1 MVVHLLKQ
9 NRDDLCMLANIRQRL
24 FRRREQWE
32 QNLIVLWFGNF
43 MAGVAFSLIMPF
55 MSLYIDTL
63 GDFTKAELGLWSG
76 LTYAITFLVTALI
89 SPWWGKIA
97 DRRGR
102 KLMLLRASLGMAVV
116 LGAMGL
122 VQNVYELIALRMLQG
137 VFSGYISNSNALIA
151 TSAPKA
157 KSGQALGT
165 LTTGSVSGTL
175 LGPLLGGIIAEATGY
190 RTTFFITGTILMIVF
205 FLCLAFVHEEFT
217 PIAKGDQV
225 PGKQLLQELKYPHLI
240 IGMFVT
246 TMIIQASNNSI
257 SPLLSLYVRELMH
270 HGHNVA
276 LISGVIAAI
285 PGIATL
291 VAAPRFGA
299 LGDRIGSEKILIAGL
314 IFAVFVYIPQAFVQ
328 NVWQLG
334 GLRLLVGI
342 ADAALIPQVQ
352 TILAKY
358 SPHQSAGRIFSYN
371 QSFQAMGNV
380 AGPLIGS
387 SVSGLFGYSGI
398 FISTTVL
405 IIVNLFWVNQNTKV
419 LRDQRKQKA

>member
-1 MVVHLLKQ
+1 
-9 NRDDLCMLANIRQRL
+9 MLTNIRQRL
-24 FRRREQWE
+24 FRRRAQWE
-32 QNLIVLWFGNF
+32 QNLVVLWFGNF

-63 GDFTKAELGLWSG
+63 GNFTTAQLSLWSG
-76 LTYAITFLVTALI
+76 VTYSITFLVTALI

-102 KLMLLRASLGMAVV
+102 KLMLLRASLGLAIV

-122 VQNVYELIALRMLQG
+122 VQNIYELIGLRLLQG
-137 VFSGYISNSNALIA
+137 FFSGYISNSNALIA
-151 TSAPKA
+151 TSAPQE

-175 LGPLLGGIIAEATGY
+175 LGPLLGGIIAQATGY
-190 RTTFFITGTILMIVF
+190 RTTFFITGTILFIVF
-205 FLCLAFVHEEFT
+205 ILCLVFVHEDFT
-217 PIAKGDQV
+217 PVEKGDQV
-225 PGKQLLQELKYPHLI
+225 PGRQLIHELKYPHLI

-257 SPLLSLYVRELMH
+257 SPLLSLYVRQLMH
-270 HGHNVA
+270 HGNNVA
-276 LISGVIAAI
+276 LVSGVVAAT

-291 VAAPRFGA
+291 IAAPRFGA
-299 LGDRIGSEKILIAGL
+299 LGDRIGSEKILLGGL
-314 IFAVFVYIPQAFVQ
+314 IFAVFVYVPQAFVQ

-334 GLRLLVGI
+334 ALRLLVGV
-342 ADAALIPQVQ
+342 ADAALLPQVQ

-358 SPHQSAGRIFSYN
+358 SPHSSAGRIFSYN

-387 SVSGLFGYSGI
+387 SVSGLFGYSGV
-398 FISTTVL
+398 FLSTTVL
-405 IIVNLFWVNQNTKV
+405 VVVNLFWVRQNTKV
-419 LRDQRKQKA
+419 LREEHEIQK

>member
-1 MVVHLLKQ
+1 
-9 NRDDLCMLANIRQRL
+9 MLTNIRQRL
-24 FRRREQWE
+24 FRRRAQWE

-63 GDFTKAELGLWSG
+63 GNFTTAQLSLWSG
-76 LTYAITFLVTALI
+76 VTYSITFLVTALI

-102 KLMLLRASLGMAVV
+102 KLMLLRASLGLAIV

-122 VQNVYELIALRMLQG
+122 VQNIYELIGLRLLQG
-137 VFSGYISNSNALIA
+137 FFSGYISNSNALIA
-151 TSAPKA
+151 TSAPQE

-175 LGPLLGGIIAEATGY
+175 LGPLLGGIIAQATGY
-190 RTTFFITGTILMIVF
+190 RTTFFITGTILFIVF
-205 FLCLAFVHEEFT
+205 ILCLVFVHEDFT
-217 PIAKGDQV
+217 PVQKDDQV
-225 PGKQLLQELKYPHLI
+225 PGRQLMHELKYPHLI

-257 SPLLSLYVRELMH
+257 SPLLSLYVRQLMH
-270 HGHNVA
+270 HGNNVA
-276 LISGVIAAI
+276 LVSGIVAAI

-291 VAAPRFGA
+291 IAAPRFGA
-299 LGDRIGSEKILIAGL
+299 LGDRIGSEKILLGGL
-314 IFAVFVYIPQAFVQ
+314 IFAVFVYVPQAFVQ

-334 GLRLLVGI
+334 ALRLLVGI
-342 ADAALIPQVQ
+342 ADAALLPQVQ

-358 SPHQSAGRIFSYN
+358 SPHSSAGRIFSYN

-387 SVSGLFGYSGI
+387 SVSGLFGYSGV
-398 FISTTVL
+398 FLSTTVL
-405 IIVNLFWVNQNTKV
+405 VVINLFWVRQNTKV
-419 LRDQRKQKA
+419 LRGEHEIQK

>member
-1 MVVHLLKQ
+1 
-9 NRDDLCMLANIRQRL
+9 MLTNIRQRL
-24 FRRREQWE
+24 FRRRAQWE
-32 QNLIVLWFGNF
+32 QNLVVLWFGNF

-63 GDFTKAELGLWSG
+63 GNFTTAQLSLWSG
-76 LTYAITFLVTALI
+76 VTYSITFLVTALI

-102 KLMLLRASLGMAVV
+102 KLMLLRASLGLAIV

-122 VQNVYELIALRMLQG
+122 VQNIYELIGLRLLQG
-137 VFSGYISNSNALIA
+137 FFSGYISNSNALIA
-151 TSAPKA
+151 TSAPQE

-175 LGPLLGGIIAEATGY
+175 LGPLLGGIIAQATGY
-190 RTTFFITGTILMIVF
+190 RTTFFITGTILFIVF
-205 FLCLAFVHEEFT
+205 ILCLVFVHEDFT
-217 PIAKGDQV
+217 PVEKGDQV
-225 PGKQLLQELKYPHLI
+225 PGRQLIHELKYPHLI

-257 SPLLSLYVRELMH
+257 SPLLSLYVRQLMH
-270 HGHNVA
+270 HGNNVA
-276 LISGVIAAI
+276 LVSGVVAAT

-291 VAAPRFGA
+291 IAAPRFGA
-299 LGDRIGSEKILIAGL
+299 LGDRIGSEKILLGGL
-314 IFAVFVYIPQAFVQ
+314 IFAVLVYVPQAFIQ

-334 GLRLLVGI
+334 ALRLLVGV
-342 ADAALIPQVQ
+342 ADAALLPQVQ

-358 SPHQSAGRIFSYN
+358 SPHSSAGRIFSYN

-387 SVSGLFGYSGI
+387 SVSGLFGYSGV
-398 FISTTVL
+398 FLSTTVL
-405 IIVNLFWVNQNTKV
+405 VIVNLFWVRQNTKV
-419 LRDQRKQKA
+419 LREEHEIQK

>member
-1 MVVHLLKQ
+1 
-9 NRDDLCMLANIRQRL
+9 MLTHIRQRL
-24 FRRREQWE
+24 FRRRQQWE
-32 QNLIVLWFGNF
+32 QNLLVLWFGNF

-63 GDFTKAELGLWSG
+63 GHFNQAQLGLWSG
-76 LTYAITFLVTALI
+76 LTYSITFLVTALI

-102 KLMLLRASLGMAVV
+102 KLMLLRASLGMAIV

-151 TSAPKA
+151 TSAPQE

-190 RTTFFITGTILMIVF
+190 RTTFFITGAILFIVF
-205 FLCLAFVHEEFT
+205 LLCLAFVHEDFT
-217 PIAKGDQV
+217 PIAKADQV
-225 PGKQLLQELKYPHLI
+225 PGRQLLHDLKYPHLI

-270 HGHNVA
+270 HGNNVA
-276 LISGVIAAI
+276 LVSGVIAAI

-291 VAAPRFGA
+291 IAAPRFGA
-299 LGDRIGSEKILIAGL
+299 LGDRIGPERILIAGL

-334 GLRLLVGI
+334 ALRLLVGV
-342 ADAALIPQVQ
+342 ADAALLPQVQ

-358 SPHQSAGRIFSYN
+358 APHQSAGRIFSFN

-398 FISTTVL
+398 FISTTIL
-405 IIVNLFWVNQNTKV
+405 IIINLFWVRQNTKV
-419 LRDQRKQKA
+419 LREKNNKKT

>member
-1 MVVHLLKQ
+1 
-9 NRDDLCMLANIRQRL
+9 MLTNIRQRL
-24 FRRREQWE
+24 FRRRAQWE
-32 QNLIVLWFGNF
+32 QNLVVLWFGNF

-63 GDFTKAELGLWSG
+63 GHFTTAQLSLWSG
-76 LTYAITFLVTALI
+76 VTYSITFLVTALI

-102 KLMLLRASLGMAVV
+102 KLMLLRASLGLAIV

-122 VQNVYELIALRMLQG
+122 VQNIYELIGLRLLQG
-137 VFSGYISNSNALIA
+137 FFSGYISNSNALIA
-151 TSAPKA
+151 TSAPQE

-175 LGPLLGGIIAEATGY
+175 LGPLLGGIIAQATGY
-190 RTTFFITGTILMIVF
+190 RTTFFITGTILFIVF
-205 FLCLAFVHEEFT
+205 ILCLVFVHEDFT
-217 PIAKGDQV
+217 PVEKGDQV
-225 PGKQLLQELKYPHLI
+225 PGRQLIHELKYPHLI

-257 SPLLSLYVRELMH
+257 SPLLSLYVRQLMH
-270 HGHNVA
+270 HGNNVA
-276 LISGVIAAI
+276 LVSGVVAAT

-291 VAAPRFGA
+291 IAAPRFGA
-299 LGDRIGSEKILIAGL
+299 LGDRIGSEKILLGGL
-314 IFAVFVYIPQAFVQ
+314 IFAVFVYVPQAFVQ

-334 GLRLLVGI
+334 ALRLLVGV
-342 ADAALIPQVQ
+342 ADAALLPQVQ

-358 SPHQSAGRIFSYN
+358 SPHSSAGRIFSYN

-387 SVSGLFGYSGI
+387 SVSGLFGYSGV
-398 FISTTVL
+398 FLSTTVL
-405 IIVNLFWVNQNTKV
+405 VIVNLFWVRQNTRV
-419 LRDQRKQKA
+419 LREEHEIQK

>member
-1 MVVHLLKQ
+1 
-9 NRDDLCMLANIRQRL
+9 MLTNIRQRL
-24 FRRREQWE
+24 FRRRAQWE

-63 GDFTKAELGLWSG
+63 GNFTTAQLSLWSG
-76 LTYAITFLVTALI
+76 LTYSITFLVTALI

-102 KLMLLRASLGMAVV
+102 KLMLLRASLGLAIV

-122 VQNVYELIALRMLQG
+122 VQNIYELIGLRLLQG
-137 VFSGYISNSNALIA
+137 FFSGCISNSNALIA
-151 TSAPKA
+151 TSAPQE

-175 LGPLLGGIIAEATGY
+175 LGPLLGGIIAQATGY
-190 RTTFFITGTILMIVF
+190 RTTFFITGTILFIVF
-205 FLCLAFVHEEFT
+205 ILCLVFVHEDFT
-217 PIAKGDQV
+217 PVEKGDQV
-225 PGKQLLQELKYPHLI
+225 PGRQLIHELKYPHLI

-257 SPLLSLYVRELMH
+257 SPLLSLYVRQLMH
-270 HGHNVA
+270 HGNNVA
-276 LISGVIAAI
+276 LVSGVVAAT

-291 VAAPRFGA
+291 IAAPRFGA
-299 LGDRIGSEKILIAGL
+299 LGDRIGSEKILLGGL
-314 IFAVFVYIPQAFVQ
+314 IFAVFVYVPQAFVQ

-334 GLRLLVGI
+334 ALRLLVGV
-342 ADAALIPQVQ
+342 ADAALLPQVQ

-358 SPHQSAGRIFSYN
+358 SPHSSAGRIFSYN

-387 SVSGLFGYSGI
+387 SVSGLFGYSGV
-398 FISTTVL
+398 FLSTTVL
-405 IIVNLFWVNQNTKV
+405 VVVNLFWVRQNTKV
-419 LRDQRKQKA
+419 LRGEHEIQK

>member
-1 MVVHLLKQ
+1 
-9 NRDDLCMLANIRQRL
+9 MLTNIRQRL
-24 FRRREQWE
+24 FRRRAQWE

-63 GDFTKAELGLWSG
+63 GNFTTAQLSLWSG
-76 LTYAITFLVTALI
+76 LTYSITFLVTALI

-102 KLMLLRASLGMAVV
+102 KLMLLRASLGLAIV

-122 VQNVYELIALRMLQG
+122 VQNIYELIGLRLLQG
-137 VFSGYISNSNALIA
+137 FFSGYISNSNALIA
-151 TSAPKA
+151 TSAPQE

-175 LGPLLGGIIAEATGY
+175 LGPLLGGIIAQATGY
-190 RTTFFITGTILMIVF
+190 RTTFFITGTILFIVF
-205 FLCLAFVHEEFT
+205 ILCLVFVHEDFT
-217 PIAKGDQV
+217 PVEKGDQV
-225 PGKQLLQELKYPHLI
+225 PGRQLIHELKYPHLI

-257 SPLLSLYVRELMH
+257 SPLLSLYVRQLMH
-270 HGHNVA
+270 HGNNVA
-276 LISGVIAAI
+276 LVSGVVAAT

-291 VAAPRFGA
+291 IAAPRFGA
-299 LGDRIGSEKILIAGL
+299 LGDRIGSEKILLGGL
-314 IFAVFVYIPQAFVQ
+314 IFAVFVYVPQAFVQ

-334 GLRLLVGI
+334 ALRLLVGV
-342 ADAALIPQVQ
+342 ADAALLPQVQ

-358 SPHQSAGRIFSYN
+358 SPHSSAGRIFSYN

-387 SVSGLFGYSGI
+387 SVSGLFGYSGV
-398 FISTTVL
+398 FLSTTVL
-405 IIVNLFWVNQNTKV
+405 VVVNLFWVRQNTKV
-419 LRDQRKQKA
+419 LRGEHEIQK

>member
-1 MVVHLLKQ
+1 
-9 NRDDLCMLANIRQRL
+9 MLTNIRQRL
-24 FRRREQWE
+24 FRRRAQWE
-32 QNLIVLWFGNF
+32 QNLVVLWFGNF

-63 GDFTKAELGLWSG
+63 GNFTTAQLSLWSG
-76 LTYAITFLVTALI
+76 VTYSITFLVTALI

-102 KLMLLRASLGMAVV
+102 KLMLLRASLGLAIV

-122 VQNVYELIALRMLQG
+122 VQNIYELIGLRLLQG
-137 VFSGYISNSNALIA
+137 FFSGYISNSNALIA
-151 TSAPKA
+151 TSAPQE

-175 LGPLLGGIIAEATGY
+175 LGPLLGGIIAQATGY
-190 RTTFFITGTILMIVF
+190 RTTFFITGTILFIVF
-205 FLCLAFVHEEFT
+205 ILCLVFVHEDFT
-217 PIAKGDQV
+217 PVEKGDQV
-225 PGKQLLQELKYPHLI
+225 PGRQLIHELKYPHLI

-257 SPLLSLYVRELMH
+257 SPLLSLYVRQLMH
-270 HGHNVA
+270 HGNNVA
-276 LISGVIAAI
+276 LVSGVVAAT

-291 VAAPRFGA
+291 IVAPRFGA
-299 LGDRIGSEKILIAGL
+299 LGDRIGSEKILLGGL
-314 IFAVFVYIPQAFVQ
+314 IFAVFVYVPQAFVQ

-334 GLRLLVGI
+334 ALRLLVGV
-342 ADAALIPQVQ
+342 ADAALLPQVQ

-358 SPHQSAGRIFSYN
+358 SPHSSAGRIFSYN

-387 SVSGLFGYSGI
+387 SVSGLFGYSGV
-398 FISTTVL
+398 FLSTTVL
-405 IIVNLFWVNQNTKV
+405 VIVNLFWVRQNTKV
-419 LRDQRKQKA
+419 LREEHEIQK

>member
-1 MVVHLLKQ
+1 
-9 NRDDLCMLANIRQRL
+9 MLTNIRQRL
-24 FRRREQWE
+24 FRRRAQWE
-32 QNLIVLWFGNF
+32 QNLVVLWFGNF

-63 GDFTKAELGLWSG
+63 GNFTTAQLSLWSG
-76 LTYAITFLVTALI
+76 VTYSITFLVTALI

-102 KLMLLRASLGMAVV
+102 KLMLLRASLGLAIV

-122 VQNVYELIALRMLQG
+122 VQNIYELIGLRLLQG
-137 VFSGYISNSNALIA
+137 FFSGYISNSNALIA
-151 TSAPKA
+151 TSAPQE

-175 LGPLLGGIIAEATGY
+175 LGPLLGGIIAQATGY
-190 RTTFFITGTILMIVF
+190 RTTFFITGTILFIVF
-205 FLCLAFVHEEFT
+205 ILCLVFVHEDFT
-217 PIAKGDQV
+217 PVEKGDQV
-225 PGKQLLQELKYPHLI
+225 PGRQLIHELKYPHLI

-257 SPLLSLYVRELMH
+257 SPLLSLYVRQLMH
-270 HGHNVA
+270 HGNNVA
-276 LISGVIAAI
+276 LVSGVVAAT

-291 VAAPRFGA
+291 IAAPRFGA
-299 LGDRIGSEKILIAGL
+299 LGDRIGAEKILLGGL
-314 IFAVFVYIPQAFVQ
+314 IFAVFVYVPQAFVQ

-334 GLRLLVGI
+334 ALRLLVGV
-342 ADAALIPQVQ
+342 ADAALLPQVQ

-358 SPHQSAGRIFSYN
+358 SPHSSAGRIFSYN

-387 SVSGLFGYSGI
+387 SVSGLFGYSGV
-398 FISTTVL
+398 FLSTTVL
-405 IIVNLFWVNQNTKV
+405 VIVNLFWVRQNTKV
-419 LRDQRKQKA
+419 LREEHEIQK

>member
-1 MVVHLLKQ
+1 
-9 NRDDLCMLANIRQRL
+9 MLTNIRQRL
-24 FRRREQWE
+24 FRRRAQWE
-32 QNLIVLWFGNF
+32 QNLVVLWFGNF

-63 GDFTKAELGLWSG
+63 GNFTTAQLSLWSG
-76 LTYAITFLVTALI
+76 VTYSITFLVTALI

-102 KLMLLRASLGMAVV
+102 KLMLLRASLGLAIV

-122 VQNVYELIALRMLQG
+122 VQNIYELIGLRLLQG
-137 VFSGYISNSNALIA
+137 FFSGYISNSNALIA
-151 TSAPKA
+151 TSAPQE

-175 LGPLLGGIIAEATGY
+175 LGPLLGGIIAQATGY
-190 RTTFFITGTILMIVF
+190 RTTFFITGTILFIVF
-205 FLCLAFVHEEFT
+205 ILCLVFVHEDFT
-217 PIAKGDQV
+217 PVEKGDQV
-225 PGKQLLQELKYPHLI
+225 PGRQLIHELKYPHLI

-257 SPLLSLYVRELMH
+257 SPLLSLYVRQLMH
-270 HGHNVA
+270 HGNNVA
-276 LISGVIAAI
+276 LVSGVVAAT

-291 VAAPRFGA
+291 IAAPRFGA
-299 LGDRIGSEKILIAGL
+299 LGDRIGSEKILLGGL
-314 IFAVFVYIPQAFVQ
+314 IFAVFVYVPQAFVQ

-334 GLRLLVGI
+334 ALRLLVGV
-342 ADAALIPQVQ
+342 ADAALLPQVQ

-358 SPHQSAGRIFSYN
+358 SPHSSAGRIFSYN

-387 SVSGLFGYSGI
+387 SVSGLFGYSGV
-398 FISTTVL
+398 FLSTTVL
-405 IIVNLFWVNQNTKV
+405 VIVNLFWVRQNTKD
-419 LRDQRKQKA
+419 L

>member
-1 MVVHLLKQ
+1 
-9 NRDDLCMLANIRQRL
+9 MLTNIRQRL
-24 FRRREQWE
+24 FRRRAQWE

-63 GDFTKAELGLWSG
+63 GNFTTAQLSLWSG
-76 LTYAITFLVTALI
+76 VTYSITFLVTALI

-102 KLMLLRASLGMAVV
+102 KLMLLRASLGLAIV

-122 VQNVYELIALRMLQG
+122 VQNIYELIGLRLLQG
-137 VFSGYISNSNALIA
+137 FFSGYISNSNALIA
-151 TSAPKA
+151 TSAPQE

-175 LGPLLGGIIAEATGY
+175 LGPLLGGIIAQATGY
-190 RTTFFITGTILMIVF
+190 RTTFFITGTILFIVF
-205 FLCLAFVHEEFT
+205 ILCLVFVHEDFT
-217 PIAKGDQV
+217 PVEKGDQV
-225 PGKQLLQELKYPHLI
+225 PGRQLIHELKYPHLI

-257 SPLLSLYVRELMH
+257 SPLLSLYVRQLMH
-270 HGHNVA
+270 HGNNVA
-276 LISGVIAAI
+276 LVSGVVAAT

-291 VAAPRFGA
+291 IAAPRFGA
-299 LGDRIGSEKILIAGL
+299 LGDRIGSEKILLGGL
-314 IFAVFVYIPQAFVQ
+314 IFAVFVYVPQAFVQ

-334 GLRLLVGI
+334 ALRLLVGV
-342 ADAALIPQVQ
+342 ADAALLPQVQ

-358 SPHQSAGRIFSYN
+358 SPHSSAGRIFSYN

-387 SVSGLFGYSGI
+387 SVSSLFGYSGV
-398 FISTTVL
+398 FLSTTVL
-405 IIVNLFWVNQNTKV
+405 VIVNLFWVRQNTKV
-419 LRDQRKQKA
+419 LREEHEIQK

>member
-1 MVVHLLKQ
+1 
-9 NRDDLCMLANIRQRL
+9 MLTNIRQRL
-24 FRRREQWE
+24 FRRRAQWE
-32 QNLIVLWFGNF
+32 QNLVVLWFGNF

-63 GDFTKAELGLWSG
+63 GNFTTAQLSLWSG
-76 LTYAITFLVTALI
+76 VTYSITFLVTALI

-102 KLMLLRASLGMAVV
+102 KLMLLRASLGLAIV

-122 VQNVYELIALRMLQG
+122 VQNIYELIGLRLLQG
-137 VFSGYISNSNALIA
+137 FFSGYISNSNALIA
-151 TSAPKA
+151 TSAPQE

-175 LGPLLGGIIAEATGY
+175 LGPLLGGIIAQATGY
-190 RTTFFITGTILMIVF
+190 RTTFFITGTILFIVF
-205 FLCLAFVHEEFT
+205 ILCLVFVHEDFT
-217 PIAKGDQV
+217 PVQKGDQV
-225 PGKQLLQELKYPHLI
+225 PGRQLIHELKYPHLI

-257 SPLLSLYVRELMH
+257 SPLLSLYVRQLMH
-270 HGHNVA
+270 HGNNVA
-276 LISGVIAAI
+276 LVSGVVAAT

-291 VAAPRFGA
+291 IAAPRFGA
-299 LGDRIGSEKILIAGL
+299 LGDRFGSEKILLGGL
-314 IFAVFVYIPQAFVQ
+314 IFAVFVYVPQAFVQ

-334 GLRLLVGI
+334 ALRLLVGV
-342 ADAALIPQVQ
+342 ADAALLPQVQ

-358 SPHQSAGRIFSYN
+358 SPHSSAGRIFSYN

-387 SVSGLFGYSGI
+387 SVSGLFGYSGV
-398 FISTTVL
+398 FLSTTVL
-405 IIVNLFWVNQNTKV
+405 VIVNLFWVRQNTKV
-419 LRDQRKQKA
+419 LREEHEIQK

>member
-1 MVVHLLKQ
+1 
-9 NRDDLCMLANIRQRL
+9 MLTNIRQRL
-24 FRRREQWE
+24 FRRRAQWE
-32 QNLIVLWFGNF
+32 QNLTVLWFGNF

-63 GDFTKAELGLWSG
+63 GNFTTAQLSLWSG
-76 LTYAITFLVTALI
+76 VTYSITFLVTALI

-102 KLMLLRASLGMAVV
+102 KLMLLRASLGLAIV

-122 VQNVYELIALRMLQG
+122 VQNIYELIGLRLLQG
-137 VFSGYISNSNALIA
+137 FFSGYISNSNALIA
-151 TSAPKA
+151 TSAPQE

-175 LGPLLGGIIAEATGY
+175 LGPLLGGIIAQATGY
-190 RTTFFITGTILMIVF
+190 RTTFFITGTILFIVF
-205 FLCLAFVHEEFT
+205 ILCLVFVHEDFT
-217 PIAKGDQV
+217 PVEKGDQV
-225 PGKQLLQELKYPHLI
+225 PGRQLIHELKYPHLI

-257 SPLLSLYVRELMH
+257 SPLLSLYVRQLMH
-270 HGHNVA
+270 HGNNVA
-276 LISGVIAAI
+276 LVSGVVAAT

-291 VAAPRFGA
+291 IAAPRFGA
-299 LGDRIGSEKILIAGL
+299 LGDRIGSEKILLGGL
-314 IFAVFVYIPQAFVQ
+314 IFAVFVYVPQAFVQ

-334 GLRLLVGI
+334 ALRLLVGV
-342 ADAALIPQVQ
+342 ADAALLPQVQ

-358 SPHQSAGRIFSYN
+358 SPHSSAGRIFSYN

-387 SVSGLFGYSGI
+387 SVSGLFGYSGV
-398 FISTTVL
+398 FLSTTVL
-405 IIVNLFWVNQNTKV
+405 VIVNLFWVRQNTKV
-419 LRDQRKQKA
+419 LREEHEIQK

>member
-1 MVVHLLKQ
+1 
-9 NRDDLCMLANIRQRL
+9 MLTNIRQRL
-24 FRRREQWE
+24 FRRRAQWE
-32 QNLIVLWFGNF
+32 QNLVVLWFGNF

-63 GDFTKAELGLWSG
+63 GNFTTAQLSLWSG
-76 LTYAITFLVTALI
+76 VTYSITFLVTALI

-102 KLMLLRASLGMAVV
+102 KLMLLRASLGLAIV

-122 VQNVYELIALRMLQG
+122 VQNIYELIGLRLLQG
-137 VFSGYISNSNALIA
+137 FFSGYISNSNALIA
-151 TSAPKA
+151 TSAPQE

-175 LGPLLGGIIAEATGY
+175 LGPLLGGIIAQATGY
-190 RTTFFITGTILMIVF
+190 RTTFFITGTILFIVF
-205 FLCLAFVHEEFT
+205 ILCLVFVHEDFT
-217 PIAKGDQV
+217 PVEKGDQV
-225 PGKQLLQELKYPHLI
+225 PGRQLIHELKYPHLI

-257 SPLLSLYVRELMH
+257 SPLLSLYVRQLMH
-270 HGHNVA
+270 HGNNVA
-276 LISGVIAAI
+276 LVSGVVAAT

-291 VAAPRFGA
+291 IAAPRFGA
-299 LGDRIGSEKILIAGL
+299 LGDRIGSERILLGGL
-314 IFAVFVYIPQAFVQ
+314 IFAVFVYVPQAFVQ

-334 GLRLLVGI
+334 ALRLLVGV
-342 ADAALIPQVQ
+342 ADAALLPQVQ

-358 SPHQSAGRIFSYN
+358 SPHSSAGRIFSYN

-387 SVSGLFGYSGI
+387 SVSGLFGYSGV
-398 FISTTVL
+398 FLSTTVL
-405 IIVNLFWVNQNTKV
+405 VIVNLFWVRQNTKV
-419 LRDQRKQKA
+419 LREEHEIQK

>member
-1 MVVHLLKQ
+1 
-9 NRDDLCMLANIRQRL
+9 MLTNIRQRL
-24 FRRREQWE
+24 FRRRAQWE
-32 QNLIVLWFGNF
+32 QNLVVLWFGNF

-63 GDFTKAELGLWSG
+63 GNFTTAQLSLWSG
-76 LTYAITFLVTALI
+76 VTYSITFLVTALI

-102 KLMLLRASLGMAVV
+102 KLMLLRASLGLAIV

-122 VQNVYELIALRMLQG
+122 VQNIYELIGLRLLQG
-137 VFSGYISNSNALIA
+137 FFSGYISNSNALIA
-151 TSAPKA
+151 TSAPQE

-175 LGPLLGGIIAEATGY
+175 LGPLLGGIIAQATGY
-190 RTTFFITGTILMIVF
+190 RTTFFITGTILFIVF
-205 FLCLAFVHEEFT
+205 ILCLVFVHEDFT
-217 PIAKGDQV
+217 PVEKGDQV
-225 PGKQLLQELKYPHLI
+225 PGRQLIHELKYPHLI

-257 SPLLSLYVRELMH
+257 SPLLSLYVRQLMH
-270 HGHNVA
+270 HGNNVA
-276 LISGVIAAI
+276 LVSGVVAAT

-291 VAAPRFGA
+291 IAAPRFGA
-299 LGDRIGSEKILIAGL
+299 LGDRIGSEKILLGGL
-314 IFAVFVYIPQAFVQ
+314 IFAVFVYVPQAFVQ

-334 GLRLLVGI
+334 ALRLLVGV
-342 ADAALIPQVQ
+342 ADAALLPQVQ

-358 SPHQSAGRIFSYN
+358 SPHSSAGRIFSYN

-387 SVSGLFGYSGI
+387 SVSGLFGYSGV
-398 FISTTVL
+398 FLSTTVL
-405 IIVNLFWVNQNTKV
+405 VIVNLFWVRQNTKV
-419 LRDQRKQKA
+419 LREEHER

>member
-1 MVVHLLKQ
+1 
-9 NRDDLCMLANIRQRL
+9 MLTNIRQRL
-24 FRRREQWE
+24 FRRRAQWE
-32 QNLIVLWFGNF
+32 QNLVVLWFGNF

-63 GDFTKAELGLWSG
+63 GNFTTAQLSLWSG
-76 LTYAITFLVTALI
+76 VTYSITFLVTALI

-102 KLMLLRASLGMAVV
+102 KLMLLRASLGLAIV

-122 VQNVYELIALRMLQG
+122 VQNIYELIGLRLLQG
-137 VFSGYISNSNALIA
+137 FFSGYISNSNALIA
-151 TSAPKA
+151 TSAPQE

-175 LGPLLGGIIAEATGY
+175 LGPLLGGIIAQATGY
-190 RTTFFITGTILMIVF
+190 RTTFFITGTILFIVF
-205 FLCLAFVHEEFT
+205 ILCLVFVHEDFT
-217 PIAKGDQV
+217 PVQKGDQV
-225 PGKQLLQELKYPHLI
+225 PGRQLIHELKYPHLI

-257 SPLLSLYVRELMH
+257 SPLLSLYVRQLMH
-270 HGHNVA
+270 HGNNVA
-276 LISGVIAAI
+276 LVSGVVAAT

-291 VAAPRFGA
+291 IAAPRFGA
-299 LGDRIGSEKILIAGL
+299 LGDRIGSEKILLGGL
-314 IFAVFVYIPQAFVQ
+314 IFAVFVYVPQAFVQ

-334 GLRLLVGI
+334 ALRLLVGV
-342 ADAALIPQVQ
+342 ADAALLPQVQ

-358 SPHQSAGRIFSYN
+358 SPHSSAGRIFSYN

-387 SVSGLFGYSGI
+387 SVSGLFGYSGV
-398 FISTTVL
+398 FLSTTVL
-405 IIVNLFWVNQNTKV
+405 VVVNLFWVRQNTKV
-419 LRDQRKQKA
+419 LREEHEIQK

>member
-1 MVVHLLKQ
+1 
-9 NRDDLCMLANIRQRL
+9 MLTNIRQRL
-24 FRRREQWE
+24 FRRRAQWE
-32 QNLIVLWFGNF
+32 QNLVVLWFGNF

-63 GDFTKAELGLWSG
+63 GNFTTAQLSLWSG
-76 LTYAITFLVTALI
+76 VTYSITFLVTALI

-102 KLMLLRASLGMAVV
+102 KLMLLRASLGLAIV

-122 VQNVYELIALRMLQG
+122 VQNIYELIGLRLLQG
-137 VFSGYISNSNALIA
+137 FFSGYISNSNALIA
-151 TSAPKA
+151 TSAPQE

-175 LGPLLGGIIAEATGY
+175 LGPLLGGIIAQATGY
-190 RTTFFITGTILMIVF
+190 RTTFFITGTILFIVF
-205 FLCLAFVHEEFT
+205 ILCLVFVHEDFT
-217 PIAKGDQV
+217 PVEKSDQV
-225 PGKQLLQELKYPHLI
+225 PGRQLIHELKYPHLI

-257 SPLLSLYVRELMH
+257 SPLLSLYVRQLMH
-270 HGHNVA
+270 HGNNVA
-276 LISGVIAAI
+276 LVSGVVAAT

-291 VAAPRFGA
+291 IAAPRFGA
-299 LGDRIGSEKILIAGL
+299 LGDRIGSEKILLGGL
-314 IFAVFVYIPQAFVQ
+314 IFAVFVYVPQAFVQ

-334 GLRLLVGI
+334 ALRLLVGV
-342 ADAALIPQVQ
+342 ADAALLPQVQ

-358 SPHQSAGRIFSYN
+358 SPHSSAGRIFSYN

-387 SVSGLFGYSGI
+387 SVSGLFGYSGV
-398 FISTTVL
+398 FLSTTVL
-405 IIVNLFWVNQNTKV
+405 VIVNLFWVRQNTKV
-419 LRDQRKQKA
+419 LREEHEIQK

>member
-1 MVVHLLKQ
+1 
-9 NRDDLCMLANIRQRL
+9 MLTNIRQRL
-24 FRRREQWE
+24 FRRRAQWE

-63 GDFTKAELGLWSG
+63 GNFTTAQLSLWSG
-76 LTYAITFLVTALI
+76 LTYSITFLVTALI

-102 KLMLLRASLGMAVV
+102 KLMLLRASLGLAIV

-122 VQNVYELIALRMLQG
+122 VQNIYELIGLRLLQG
-137 VFSGYISNSNALIA
+137 FFSGYISNSNALIA
-151 TSAPKA
+151 TSAPQE

-175 LGPLLGGIIAEATGY
+175 LGPLLGGIIAQATGY
-190 RTTFFITGTILMIVF
+190 RTTFFITGTILFIVF
-205 FLCLAFVHEEFT
+205 ILCLVFVHEDFT
-217 PIAKGDQV
+217 PVQKDDQV
-225 PGKQLLQELKYPHLI
+225 PGRQLIHELKYPHLI

-257 SPLLSLYVRELMH
+257 SPLLSLYVRQLMH
-270 HGHNVA
+270 HGNNVA
-276 LISGVIAAI
+276 LVSGVIAAI

-291 VAAPRFGA
+291 IAAPRFGA
-299 LGDRIGSEKILIAGL
+299 LGDRIGSEKILLGGL
-314 IFAVFVYIPQAFVQ
+314 IFAVFVYVPQAFVQ

-334 GLRLLVGI
+334 ALRLLVGV
-342 ADAALIPQVQ
+342 ADAALLPQVQ

-358 SPHQSAGRIFSYN
+358 SPHSSAGRIFSYN

-387 SVSGLFGYSGI
+387 SVSGLFGYSGV
-398 FISTTVL
+398 FLSTTVL
-405 IIVNLFWVNQNTKV
+405 VVVNLFWVRQNTKV
-419 LRDQRKQKA
+419 LRGEHEIQK

>member
-1 MVVHLLKQ
+1 
-9 NRDDLCMLANIRQRL
+9 MLTNIRQRL
-24 FRRREQWE
+24 FRRRAQWE
-32 QNLIVLWFGNF
+32 QNLVVLWFGNF

-63 GDFTKAELGLWSG
+63 GNFTTAQLSLWSG
-76 LTYAITFLVTALI
+76 VTYSITFLVTALI

-102 KLMLLRASLGMAVV
+102 KLMLLRASLGLAIV

-122 VQNVYELIALRMLQG
+122 VQNIYELIGLRLLQG
-137 VFSGYISNSNALIA
+137 FFSGYISNSNALIA
-151 TSAPKA
+151 TSAPQE

-175 LGPLLGGIIAEATGY
+175 LGPLLGGIIAQATGY
-190 RTTFFITGTILMIVF
+190 RTTFFITGTILFIVF
-205 FLCLAFVHEEFT
+205 ILCLVFVHEDFT
-217 PIAKGDQV
+217 PVEKGDQV
-225 PGKQLLQELKYPHLI
+225 PGRQLIHELKYPHLI

-257 SPLLSLYVRELMH
+257 SPLLSLYVRQLMH
-270 HGHNVA
+270 HGNNVA
-276 LISGVIAAI
+276 LVSGVVAAT

-291 VAAPRFGA
+291 IAAPRFGA
-299 LGDRIGSEKILIAGL
+299 LGDRIGSEKILLGGL
-314 IFAVFVYIPQAFVQ
+314 IFAVFVYVPQAFVQ

-334 GLRLLVGI
+334 ALRLLVGV
-342 ADAALIPQVQ
+342 ADAALLPQVQ

-358 SPHQSAGRIFSYN
+358 SPHSSAGRIFSYN

-387 SVSGLFGYSGI
+387 SVSGLFGYSGV
-398 FISTTVL
+398 FLSTTVL
-405 IIVNLFWVNQNTKV
+405 VIVNLFWVRQNTKV
-419 LRDQRKQKA
+419 LRGEHEIQK

>member
-1 MVVHLLKQ
+1 
-9 NRDDLCMLANIRQRL
+9 MLTNIRQRL
-24 FRRREQWE
+24 FRRRAQWE
-32 QNLIVLWFGNF
+32 QNLVVLWFGNF

-63 GDFTKAELGLWSG
+63 GNFTTAQLSLWSG
-76 LTYAITFLVTALI
+76 VTYSITFLVTALI

-102 KLMLLRASLGMAVV
+102 KLMLLRASLGLAIV

-122 VQNVYELIALRMLQG
+122 VQNIYELIGLRLLQG
-137 VFSGYISNSNALIA
+137 FFSGYISNSNALIA
-151 TSAPKA
+151 TSAPQE

-175 LGPLLGGIIAEATGY
+175 LGPLLGGIIAQATGY
-190 RTTFFITGTILMIVF
+190 RTTFFITGTILFIVF
-205 FLCLAFVHEEFT
+205 ILCLVFVHEDFT
-217 PIAKGDQV
+217 PVEKGDQV
-225 PGKQLLQELKYPHLI
+225 PGRQLIHELKYPHLI

-257 SPLLSLYVRELMH
+257 SPLLSLYVRQLMH
-270 HGHNVA
+270 HGNNVA
-276 LISGVIAAI
+276 LVSGVVAAT

-291 VAAPRFGA
+291 IAAPRFGA
-299 LGDRIGSEKILIAGL
+299 LGDRIGSEKILLGGL
-314 IFAVFVYIPQAFVQ
+314 IFAVFVYVPQAFVQ

-334 GLRLLVGI
+334 ALRLLVGV
-342 ADAALIPQVQ
+342 ADAALLPQVQ

-358 SPHQSAGRIFSYN
+358 SPHSSAGRIFSYN

-387 SVSGLFGYSGI
+387 SVSGLFGYSGV
-398 FISTTVL
+398 FLSTTVL
-405 IIVNLFWVNQNTKV
+405 VIVNLFWVRQNTKD
-419 LRDQRKQKA
+419 LREEHEIQK

>member
-1 MVVHLLKQ
+1 
-9 NRDDLCMLANIRQRL
+9 MLTNIRQRL
-24 FRRREQWE
+24 FRRRAQWE
-32 QNLIVLWFGNF
+32 QNLVVLWFGNF

-63 GDFTKAELGLWSG
+63 GNFTTAQLSLWSG
-76 LTYAITFLVTALI
+76 VSYSITFLVTALI

-102 KLMLLRASLGMAVV
+102 KLMLLRASLGLAIV

-122 VQNVYELIALRMLQG
+122 VQNIYELIGLRLLQG
-137 VFSGYISNSNALIA
+137 FFSGYISNSNALIA
-151 TSAPKA
+151 TSAPQE

-175 LGPLLGGIIAEATGY
+175 LGPLLGGIIAQATGY
-190 RTTFFITGTILMIVF
+190 RTTFFITGTILFIVF
-205 FLCLAFVHEEFT
+205 ILCLVFVHEDFT
-217 PIAKGDQV
+217 PVEKGDQV
-225 PGKQLLQELKYPHLI
+225 PGRQLIHELKYPHLI

-257 SPLLSLYVRELMH
+257 SPLLSLYVRQLMH
-270 HGHNVA
+270 HGNNVA
-276 LISGVIAAI
+276 LVSGVVAAT

-291 VAAPRFGA
+291 IAAPRFGA
-299 LGDRIGSEKILIAGL
+299 LGDRIGSEKILLGGL
-314 IFAVFVYIPQAFVQ
+314 IFAVFVYVPQAFVQ

-334 GLRLLVGI
+334 ALRLLVGV
-342 ADAALIPQVQ
+342 ADAALLPQVQ

-358 SPHQSAGRIFSYN
+358 SPHSSAGRIFSYN

-387 SVSGLFGYSGI
+387 SVSGLFGYSGV
-398 FISTTVL
+398 FLSTTVL
-405 IIVNLFWVNQNTKV
+405 VIVNLFWVRQNTKV
-419 LRDQRKQKA
+419 LREEHEIQK

>member
-1 MVVHLLKQ
+1 
-9 NRDDLCMLANIRQRL
+9 MLTNIRQRL
-24 FRRREQWE
+24 FRRRAQWE
-32 QNLIVLWFGNF
+32 QNLVVLWFGNF

-63 GDFTKAELGLWSG
+63 GNFTTAQLSLWSG
-76 LTYAITFLVTALI
+76 VTYSITFLVTALI

-102 KLMLLRASLGMAVV
+102 KLMLLRASLGLAIV

-122 VQNVYELIALRMLQG
+122 VQNIYELIGLRLLQG
-137 VFSGYISNSNALIA
+137 FFSGYISNSNALIA
-151 TSAPKA
+151 TSAPQE

-175 LGPLLGGIIAEATGY
+175 LGPLLGGIIAQATGY
-190 RTTFFITGTILMIVF
+190 RTTFFITGTILFIVF
-205 FLCLAFVHEEFT
+205 ILCLVFVHEDFT
-217 PIAKGDQV
+217 PVQKGDQV
-225 PGKQLLQELKYPHLI
+225 PGRQLIHELKYPHLI

-257 SPLLSLYVRELMH
+257 SPLLSLYVRQLMH
-270 HGHNVA
+270 HGNNVA
-276 LISGVIAAI
+276 LVSGVVAAT

-291 VAAPRFGA
+291 IAAPRFGA
-299 LGDRIGSEKILIAGL
+299 LGDRIGSDKILLGGL
-314 IFAVFVYIPQAFVQ
+314 IFAVFVYVPQAFVQ

-334 GLRLLVGI
+334 ALRLLVGV
-342 ADAALIPQVQ
+342 ADAALLPQVQ

-358 SPHQSAGRIFSYN
+358 SPHSSAGRIFSYN

-387 SVSGLFGYSGI
+387 SVSGLFGYSGV
-398 FISTTVL
+398 FLSTTVL
-405 IIVNLFWVNQNTKV
+405 VIVNLFWVRQNTKV
-419 LRDQRKQKA
+419 LREEHEIQK

>member
-1 MVVHLLKQ
+1 
-9 NRDDLCMLANIRQRL
+9 MLTNIRQRL
-24 FRRREQWE
+24 FRRRAQWE
-32 QNLIVLWFGNF
+32 QNLVVLWFGNF

-63 GDFTKAELGLWSG
+63 GNFTTAQLSLWSG
-76 LTYAITFLVTALI
+76 VTYSITFLVTALI

-102 KLMLLRASLGMAVV
+102 KLMLLRASLGLAIV

-122 VQNVYELIALRMLQG
+122 VQNIYELIGLRLFQG
-137 VFSGYISNSNALIA
+137 FFSGYISNSNALIA
-151 TSAPKA
+151 TSAPQE

-175 LGPLLGGIIAEATGY
+175 LGPLLGGIIAQATGY
-190 RTTFFITGTILMIVF
+190 RTTFFITGTILFIVF
-205 FLCLAFVHEEFT
+205 ILCLVFVHEDFT
-217 PIAKGDQV
+217 PVEKGDQV
-225 PGKQLLQELKYPHLI
+225 PGRQLIHELKYPHLI

-257 SPLLSLYVRELMH
+257 SPLLSLYVRQLMH
-270 HGHNVA
+270 HGNNVA
-276 LISGVIAAI
+276 LVSGVVAAT

-291 VAAPRFGA
+291 IAAPRFGA
-299 LGDRIGSEKILIAGL
+299 LGDRIGSEKILLGGL
-314 IFAVFVYIPQAFVQ
+314 IFAVFVYVPQAFVQ

-334 GLRLLVGI
+334 ALRLLVGV
-342 ADAALIPQVQ
+342 ADAALLPQVQ

-358 SPHQSAGRIFSYN
+358 SPHSSAGRIFSYN

-387 SVSGLFGYSGI
+387 SVSGLFGYSGV
-398 FISTTVL
+398 FLSTTVL
-405 IIVNLFWVNQNTKV
+405 VIVNLFWVRQNTKV
-419 LRDQRKQKA
+419 LREEHEIQK

>member
-1 MVVHLLKQ
+1 
-9 NRDDLCMLANIRQRL
+9 MLTNIRQRL
-24 FRRREQWE
+24 FRRRAQWE
-32 QNLIVLWFGNF
+32 QNLVVLWFGNF

-63 GDFTKAELGLWSG
+63 GNFTTAQLSLWSG
-76 LTYAITFLVTALI
+76 VTYSITFLVTALI

-102 KLMLLRASLGMAVV
+102 KLMLLRASLGLAIV

-122 VQNVYELIALRMLQG
+122 VQNIYELIGLRLLQG
-137 VFSGYISNSNALIA
+137 FFSGYIGNSNALIA
-151 TSAPKA
+151 TSAPQE

-175 LGPLLGGIIAEATGY
+175 LGPLLGGIIAQATGY
-190 RTTFFITGTILMIVF
+190 RTTFFITGTILFIVF
-205 FLCLAFVHEEFT
+205 ILCLVFVHEDFT
-217 PIAKGDQV
+217 PVEKGDQV
-225 PGKQLLQELKYPHLI
+225 PGRQLIHELKYPHLI

-257 SPLLSLYVRELMH
+257 SPLLSLYVRQLMH
-270 HGHNVA
+270 HGNNVA
-276 LISGVIAAI
+276 LVSGVVAAT

-291 VAAPRFGA
+291 IAAPRFGA
-299 LGDRIGSEKILIAGL
+299 LGDRIGSEKILLGGL
-314 IFAVFVYIPQAFVQ
+314 IFAVFVYVPQAFVQ

-334 GLRLLVGI
+334 ALRLLVGV
-342 ADAALIPQVQ
+342 ADAALLPQVQ

-358 SPHQSAGRIFSYN
+358 SPHSSAGRIFSYN

-387 SVSGLFGYSGI
+387 SVSGLFGYSGV
-398 FISTTVL
+398 FLSTTVL
-405 IIVNLFWVNQNTKV
+405 VIVNLFWVRQNTKV
-419 LRDQRKQKA
+419 LREEHEIQK

>member
-1 MVVHLLKQ
+1 
-9 NRDDLCMLANIRQRL
+9 MLTNIRQRL
-24 FRRREQWE
+24 FRRRAQWE
-32 QNLIVLWFGNF
+32 QNLVVLWFGNF

-63 GDFTKAELGLWSG
+63 GNFTTAQLSLWSG
-76 LTYAITFLVTALI
+76 VTYSITFLVTALI

-102 KLMLLRASLGMAVV
+102 KLMLLRASLGLAIV

-122 VQNVYELIALRMLQG
+122 VQNIYELIGLRLLQG
-137 VFSGYISNSNALIA
+137 FFSGYISNSNALIA
-151 TSAPKA
+151 TSAPQE

-175 LGPLLGGIIAEATGY
+175 LGPLLGGIIAQATGY
-190 RTTFFITGTILMIVF
+190 RTTFFITGTILFIVF
-205 FLCLAFVHEEFT
+205 ILCLVFVHEDFT
-217 PIAKGDQV
+217 PVEKGDQV
-225 PGKQLLQELKYPHLI
+225 PGRQLIHELKYPHLI

-257 SPLLSLYVRELMH
+257 SPLLSLYVRQLMH
-270 HGHNVA
+270 HGNNVA
-276 LISGVIAAI
+276 LVSGVVAAT

-291 VAAPRFGA
+291 IAAPRFGA
-299 LGDRIGSEKILIAGL
+299 LGDRIGSEKILLGGL
-314 IFAVFVYIPQAFVQ
+314 IFAVFIYVPQAFVQ

-334 GLRLLVGI
+334 ALRLLVGV
-342 ADAALIPQVQ
+342 ADAALLPQVQ

-358 SPHQSAGRIFSYN
+358 SPHSSAGRIFSYN

-387 SVSGLFGYSGI
+387 SVSGLFGYSGV
-398 FISTTVL
+398 FLSTTVL
-405 IIVNLFWVNQNTKV
+405 VIVNLFWVRQNTKV
-419 LRDQRKQKA
+419 LREEHEIQK

>member
-1 MVVHLLKQ
+1 
-9 NRDDLCMLANIRQRL
+9 MLTNIRQRL
-24 FRRREQWE
+24 FRRRAQWE
-32 QNLIVLWFGNF
+32 QNLVVLWFGNF

-63 GDFTKAELGLWSG
+63 GNFTTAQLSLWSG
-76 LTYAITFLVTALI
+76 VTYSITFLVTALI

-102 KLMLLRASLGMAVV
+102 KLMLLRASLGLAIV

-122 VQNVYELIALRMLQG
+122 VQNIYELIGLRLLQG
-137 VFSGYISNSNALIA
+137 FFSGYISNSNALIA
-151 TSAPKA
+151 TSAPQE

-175 LGPLLGGIIAEATGY
+175 LGPLLGGIIAQATGY
-190 RTTFFITGTILMIVF
+190 RTTFFITGTILFIVF
-205 FLCLAFVHEEFT
+205 ILCLVFVHEDFT
-217 PIAKGDQV
+217 PVQKGDQV
-225 PGKQLLQELKYPHLI
+225 PGRQLIHELKYPHLI

-257 SPLLSLYVRELMH
+257 SPLLSLYVRQLMH
-270 HGHNVA
+270 HGNNVA
-276 LISGVIAAI
+276 LVSGVVAAT

-291 VAAPRFGA
+291 IAAPRFGA
-299 LGDRIGSEKILIAGL
+299 LGDRIGSEKILLGGL
-314 IFAVFVYIPQAFVQ
+314 IFAVFVYVPQAFVQ

-334 GLRLLVGI
+334 ALRLLVGV
-342 ADAALIPQVQ
+342 ADAALLPQVQ

-358 SPHQSAGRIFSYN
+358 SPHSSAGRIFSYN

-387 SVSGLFGYSGI
+387 SVSGLFGYSGV
-398 FISTTVL
+398 FLSTTVL
-405 IIVNLFWVNQNTKV
+405 VIVNLFWVRQNTKV
-419 LRDQRKQKA
+419 LHEEHEIQK

>member
-1 MVVHLLKQ
+1 
-9 NRDDLCMLANIRQRL
+9 MLTNIRQRL
-24 FRRREQWE
+24 FRRRAQWE
-32 QNLIVLWFGNF
+32 QNLTVLWFGNF

-63 GDFTKAELGLWSG
+63 GNFTTAQLSLWSG
-76 LTYAITFLVTALI
+76 LTYSITFLVTALI

-102 KLMLLRASLGMAVV
+102 KLMLLRASLGLAIV

-122 VQNVYELIALRMLQG
+122 VQNIYELIGLRLLQG
-137 VFSGYISNSNALIA
+137 FFSGYISNSNALIA
-151 TSAPKA
+151 TSAPQE

-175 LGPLLGGIIAEATGY
+175 LGPLLGGIIAQATGY
-190 RTTFFITGTILMIVF
+190 RTTFFITGIILFIVF
-205 FLCLAFVHEEFT
+205 ILCLVFVHEDFT
-217 PIAKGDQV
+217 PVQKDDQV
-225 PGKQLLQELKYPHLI
+225 PGRQLIHELKYPHLI

-257 SPLLSLYVRELMH
+257 SPLLSLYVRQLMH
-270 HGHNVA
+270 HGNNVA
-276 LISGVIAAI
+276 LVSGVVAAI

-291 VAAPRFGA
+291 IAAPRFGA
-299 LGDRIGSEKILIAGL
+299 LGDRIGSEKILLGGL
-314 IFAVFVYIPQAFVQ
+314 IFAVFVYVPQAFVQ

-334 GLRLLVGI
+334 ALRLLVGV
-342 ADAALIPQVQ
+342 ADAALLPQVQ

-358 SPHQSAGRIFSYN
+358 SPHSSTGRIFSYN

-387 SVSGLFGYSGI
+387 SVSGLFGYSGV
-398 FISTTVL
+398 FLSTTVL
-405 IIVNLFWVNQNTKV
+405 VVVNLFWVRQNTKV
-419 LRDQRKQKA
+419 LRGEHEIQK

>member
-1 MVVHLLKQ
+1 
-9 NRDDLCMLANIRQRL
+9 MLTNIRQRL
-24 FRRREQWE
+24 FRRRAQWE
-32 QNLIVLWFGNF
+32 QNLVVLWFGNF

-63 GDFTKAELGLWSG
+63 GNFTTAQLSLWSG
-76 LTYAITFLVTALI
+76 VTYSITFLVTALI

-102 KLMLLRASLGMAVV
+102 KLMLLRASLGLAIV

-122 VQNVYELIALRMLQG
+122 VQNIYELIGLRLLQG
-137 VFSGYISNSNALIA
+137 FFSGYISNSNALIA
-151 TSAPKA
+151 TSAPQE

-175 LGPLLGGIIAEATGY
+175 LGPLLGGIIAQATGY
-190 RTTFFITGTILMIVF
+190 RTTFFITGTILFIVF
-205 FLCLAFVHEEFT
+205 ILCLVFVHEDFT
-217 PIAKGDQV
+217 PVEKGDQV
-225 PGKQLLQELKYPHLI
+225 PGRQLIHELKYPHLI

-257 SPLLSLYVRELMH
+257 SPLLSLYVRQLMH
-270 HGHNVA
+270 HGNNVA
-276 LISGVIAAI
+276 LVSGVVAAT

-291 VAAPRFGA
+291 IAAPRFGA
-299 LGDRIGSEKILIAGL
+299 LGDRIGSEKILLGGL
-314 IFAVFVYIPQAFVQ
+314 IFAVFVYVPQAFVQ

-334 GLRLLVGI
+334 ALRLLVGV
-342 ADAALIPQVQ
+342 ADAALLPQVQ

-358 SPHQSAGRIFSYN
+358 SPHSSAGRIFSYN

-387 SVSGLFGYSGI
+387 SVSGLFGYSGV
-398 FISTTVL
+398 FLSTTVL
-405 IIVNLFWVNQNTKV
+405 VIVNLFWVRQNTKV
-419 LRDQRKQKA
+419 LHEEHEIQK